1 MLNATD
7 IIIIAEIIL
16 QLMCIIL
23 GLMYIIPII
32 FVRRF
37 QSPPNIL
44 TGNVCLAIVL
54 NCSVIVVYNIVIVC
68 YPSIWNPYT
77 ITCYLYTYLPGSA
90 NFLTVYALAMIS
102 INRFFVVLYPQKSL
116 FKKISWSFISAGI
129 HWMVVFILPLPRIAS
144 VVQVNIS

>member
-1 MLNATD
+1 MLNTTD
-7 IIIIAEIIL
+7 IIIIGEIIL

-32 FVRRF
+32 FLRRLHNA
-37 QSPPNIL
+37 SNIL
-44 TGNVCLAIVL
+44 TGNVCLAIVV

-116 FKKISWSFISAGI
+116 FKKKSWSFISAGI